1 MTTGETP
8 AVTYSQRLS
17 ADDLVFRELGHQ
29 DLRAMEAIEASGYQ
43 FPWTQR
49 LLEGCLGPEHDAWGG
64 WFEEELVGYVISSTV
79 LDEVHLLNLCVDA
92 RYHNRGIGRRL
103 LRHLIARAQRQQAAW
118 VLLEVR
124 ASNAGALALYESEGF
139 TEVGERPAYYQGLG
153 QREDALVMKLVLGE
167 ELRSSR

>member
-1 MTTGETP
+1 MNTGESAT
-8 AVTYSQRLS
+8 VTYSQRVD
-17 ADDLVFRELGHQ
+17 AEDLVFRELTHQ
-29 DLRAMEAIEASGYQ
+29 DLPAMAAIEASGYQ

-49 LLEGCLGPEHDAWGG
+49 LLEGCLGRDHDAWGG
-64 WFEEELVGYVISSTV
+64 WFEGELVGYALSSTV

-92 RYHNRGIGRRL
+92 RFQNRGVGRRL
-103 LRHLIARAQRQQAAW
+103 LRHLIARAQRQKAAW